1 MLIERMM
8 PVKWGYS
15 GYTKSEIRRLV
26 SEVKAKEDMQ
36 SYIEDA
42 ENCDTSSIKLDK
54 SGLHKLK
61 TKEF

>member
-1 MLIERMM
+1 M
-8 PVKWGYS
+8 KWGYS
-15 GYTKSEIRRLV
+15 GYTKSETRRLV

-36 SYIEDA
+36 SYIDDA